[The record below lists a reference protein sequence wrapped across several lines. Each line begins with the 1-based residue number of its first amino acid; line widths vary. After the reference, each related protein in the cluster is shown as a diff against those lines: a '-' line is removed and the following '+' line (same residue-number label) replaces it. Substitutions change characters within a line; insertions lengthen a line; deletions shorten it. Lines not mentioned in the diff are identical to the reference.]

1 MAKLAKP
8 LSDKALKALKA
19 TGKNVTLYDGQ
30 GLQIV
35 ATIYGKKTWRFVYTF
50 DGKKKTI
57 TLGNYPD
64 ISLAL
69 ARELAS
75 QKRALLAQGIDPQ
88 EHAKEQRRERER
100 NITVKELAILWHTKR
115 TVRKAIKEETARKE
129 FRRLELHLF
138 PYFGEWHISE
148 MTCKK
153 VAQIFLDFPQSNTLY
168 KVNNSLVQM
177 FDFAEV
183 EEIVVK
189 NPLKRLHSF
198 FDYDDSKQQ
207 PTITPQEL
215 PKLFRT
221 IFYADKMTKIT
232 QLLIEWQL
240 LTMLRPKEASSLK
253 WSDIDWENLKIVIP
267 AERMK
272 AKRAH
277 DVPLSKQALQIL
289 EEMKRFKHSIYIFPT
304 QIAPYNKPI
313 NSQTANNALKRI
325 GYKNKLVSH
334 GFRSIASTYLH
345 DLDQYSAQAIELC
358 LAHDSRSKVQKSYDN
373 SKKYAQRQKIMQAW
387 GDFVEKCKIEALKA

>member
-1 MAKLAKP
+1 MGKVCKL
-8 LSDKALKALKA
+8 L
-19 TGKNVTLYDGQ
+19 
-30 GLQIV
+30 
-35 ATIYGKKTWRFVYTF
+35 
-50 DGKKKTI
+50 
-57 TLGNYPD
+57 
-64 ISLAL
+64 
-69 ARELAS
+69 
-75 QKRALLAQGIDPQ
+75 
-88 EHAKEQRRERER
+88 
-100 NITVKELAILWHTKR
+100 
-115 TVRKAIKEETARKE
+115 
-129 FRRLELHLF
+129 

-153 VAQIFLDFPQSNTLY
+153 VAQIFLDLPQSNTLY

-253 WSDIDWENLKIVIP
+253 WSDIGWENLKIVIP

-289 EEMKRFKHSIYIFPT
+289 EEMKRFKHSI
-304 QIAPYNKPI
+304 
-313 NSQTANNALKRI
+313 L
-325 GYKNKLVSH
+325 
-334 GFRSIASTYLH
+334 
-345 DLDQYSAQAIELC
+345 
-358 LAHDSRSKVQKSYDN
+358 
-373 SKKYAQRQKIMQAW
+373 
-387 GDFVEKCKIEALKA
+387 